1 MTRFVQSLA
10 MIGVLVVGILGAI
23 ACGEAE
29 EFDPTPVLTP
39 KITPASGG
47 SSATTPAT
55 EATSEPTAS
64 TSPASGEAQE
74 FTVVGSNTLL
84 DVTEISAKPGTITII
99 FKNQDGGIL
108 HNIAFYKGEDAT
120 AELAGGTELKAG
132 PVEQTLTMTLE
143 AGSYYYQ
150 CDAHPATMSG
160 TLTVE

>member
-10 MIGVLVVGILGAI
+10 MVGVLGAGMLGAI

-47 SSATTPAT
+47 SGATPVTQ
-55 EATSEPTAS
+55 ATSEPTAS
-64 TSPASGEAQE
+64 ASAAAGEAQE
-74 FTVVGSNTLL
+74 FTVVGSNTLF
-84 DVTEISAKPGTITII
+84 DVTEISAKAGPITIT

-120 AELAGGTELKAG
+120 AELAGATELTAG
-132 PVEQTLTMTLE
+132 PVEQTLTLTLE